1 MIFFPAI
8 DIKDS
13 ECVRLFRGDLE
24 QTTVFSNNPPAQAKI
39 FEKAG
44 CQWIHVVDLN
54 GAFLGKP
61 VNGKAIKRII
71 RDVSIPIELGGGI
84 RDRRTIDMWLGE
96 GVARVILGTVALNE
110 PKLVLEA
117 CKAYPNQIAVGI
129 DAKAGKIAVEGWSK
143 SSKTTPLE
151 LAQKY
156 EDAGVSVII
165 FTDIYRDGAMNGPN
179 LEATL
184 HLAQQISIPVI
195 LSGGV
200 SSMEDLKALK
210 HAGEGILE
218 GVICG
223 RAIYDGRINLSDA
236 TKLLNERL

>member
-13 ECVRLFRGDLE
+13 KCVRLLRGDLE
-24 QTTVFSNNPPAQAKI
+24 QTTVFNNNPATQAKI

-96 GVARVILGTVALNE
+96 GVARIILGTVALNE

-117 CKAYPNQIAVGI
+117 CRAYPNQIAVGI

-156 EDAGVSVII
+156 EDFGVSVII

-184 HLAQQISIPVI
+184 RLAQKISIPVI

>member
-24 QTTVFSNNPPAQAKI
+24 QTTVFNNNPATQAKI

-96 GVARVILGTVALNE
+96 GVGTHARCHTVL
-110 PKLVLEA
+110 P
-117 CKAYPNQIAVGI
+117 
-129 DAKAGKIAVEGWSK
+129 S
-143 SSKTTPLE
+143 
-151 LAQKY
+151 
-156 EDAGVSVII
+156 
-165 FTDIYRDGAMNGPN
+165 
-179 LEATL
+179 
-184 HLAQQISIPVI
+184 
-195 LSGGV
+195 
-200 SSMEDLKALK
+200 
-210 HAGEGILE
+210 
-218 GVICG
+218 
-223 RAIYDGRINLSDA
+223 
-236 TKLLNERL
+236 

>member
-24 QTTVFSNNPPAQAKI
+24 QTTVFNNNPAAQAKI
-39 FEKAG
+39 FERAG

-184 HLAQQISIPVI
+184 RLAQNISIPVI

-200 SSMEDLKALK
+200 SSMGDLKALK

-236 TKLLNERL
+236 TKLLNERK

>member
-8 DIKDS
+8 DLNNG
-13 ECVRLFRGDLE
+13 ECVRLFRGDLK
-24 QTTVFSNNPPAQAKI
+24 QMTVFNDNPPAQAKF

-54 GAFLGKP
+54 GAFQGKP

-71 RDVSIPIELGGGI
+71 NEVSIPIELGGGI
-84 RDRRTIDMWLGE
+84 RDRGTIDMWLSE
-96 GVARVILGTVALNE
+96 GISRVVLGTVALNN
-110 PKLVLEA
+110 PKLVHEA
-117 CKAYPNQIAVGI
+117 CRAYPNKIAVGI
-129 DAKAGKIAVEGWSK
+129 DAKVGKVAVEGWSK
-143 SSKTTPLE
+143 TSRITPLE
-151 LAQKY
+151 LAQQF

-165 FTDIYRDGAMNGPN
+165 FTDIDRDGAMIGPN

-184 HLAQQISIPVI
+184 QLAQKISIPVI

-200 SSMEDLKALK
+200 SSMEDLKTLK
-210 HAGEGILE
+210 HLGEGVLE

-223 RAIYDGRINLSDA
+223 RAVYDGRINLRDA
-236 TKLLNERL
+236 TKLMNERI

>member
-8 DIKDS
+8 DLKDS
-13 ECVRLFRGDLE
+13 ECVRLFRGDLN
-24 QTTVFSNNPPAQAKI
+24 QTTVFNYNPAAQAKI

-61 VNGKAIKRII
+61 VNGTAIKRII
-71 RDVSIPIELGGGI
+71 HDVSIPIELGGGI

-117 CKAYPNQIAVGI
+117 CRAYPNQIAVGI

-184 HLAQQISIPVI
+184 HLAQKISIPVI

-200 SSMEDLKALK
+200 SSMEDLKTLK
-210 HAGEGILE
+210 NLGEGILE

-223 RAIYDGRINLSDA
+223 RAIYDGRINPSDA
-236 TKLLNERL
+236 TKLMNERI

>member
-24 QTTVFSNNPPAQAKI
+24 QTTVFNNNPAAQAKI
-39 FEKAG
+39 FERAG

-184 HLAQQISIPVI
+184 RLAQKISIPVI

-200 SSMEDLKALK
+200 SSMGDLKALK

-236 TKLLNERL
+236 TKLLNERK